1 MNKKVQSSIH
11 QLADKAQNKKTG
23 KKVKPKVGEAVGK
36 EVKAKPGKDKK
47 EKKVKTAPKKASVKE
62 ISLKGLLEAG
72 CHFGHKKSKTH
83 PKIKSYIYTVRDG
96 IVIFDL
102 VKTRDCLNEAKAFLS
117 ALTKKGGKVVFVAT
131 KRQAKEV
138 VREEAKR
145 IEMPYVVS
153 RWIGGTITNWDEIKK
168 NNIDELNRLKK
179 DWQEG
184 KFKKRPKKEQ
194 SVVGREISRLDRLV
208 GGISGLDKLFDA
220 VFVVDLKVEKTA
232 IKEAKTRGIPIIA
245 VVDSNCDP
253 TTVDYPI
260 CANDDAAKSIQFLV
274 GELGKAIK
282 S

>member
-1 MNKKVQSSIH
+1 MNKKIQKSLNELPGNSTGQAKSKV
-11 QLADKAQNKKTG
+11 QNKKIEE
-23 KKVKPKVGEAVGK
+23 KVKSKVK
-36 EVKAKPGKDKK
+36 KDKT
-47 EKKVKTAPKKASVKE
+47 EKRVKTASKKASVKE
-62 ISLKGLLEAG
+62 ISLRGLLEAG

-83 PKIKSYIYTVRDG
+83 PKVKPYIYTVRDG

-102 VKTRDCLNEAKAFLS
+102 AKTRDCLAQAKTFLS
-117 ALTKKGGKVVFVAT
+117 ELVKKDGKIVFVAT

-145 IEMPYVVS
+145 VGMPYVVS

-179 DWQEG
+179 DWEEG

-194 SVVGREISRLDRLV
+194 SVIKGEISRLERLV

-220 VFVVDLKVEKTA
+220 IFVVDVKAEKTA
-232 IKEAKTRGIPIIA
+232 VKEARTRGIPIIA
-245 VVDSNCDP
+245 IIDSNCDP
-253 TTVDYPI
+253 NSVDYPI

-274 GELGKAIK
+274 DELGKAIK
-282 S
+282 R